1 MNNNTGKGTLP
12 KEPMSRKGKKR
23 RNEEDG
29 ASPSKSIRIDP
40 PSAKEPIPSTSSHQE
55 VTAIASNKSSLQ
67 EATTKDLP
75 PDGAKTSNEVCT
87 IITITKTTNLPNFPF
102 LDSDVVVPPT
112 SNPQLL
118 LLLPP
123 NPSFRKQKHR
133 TFFQMA
139 LWIQMRLAPP
149 PPSLKPAIFL
159 NYILWIQTKRSTQLP
174 AFRKNL
180 ISLNPACGNIGPT
193 GKWFYNFKWNHH
205 HHH

>member
-139 LWIQMRLAPP
+139 L
-149 PPSLKPAIFL
+149 
-159 NYILWIQTKRSTQLP
+159 
-174 AFRKNL
+174 
-180 ISLNPACGNIGPT
+180 
-193 GKWFYNFKWNHH
+193 
-205 HHH
+205 